1 MKKWAFIRKKYRIFG
16 VTLLIVLPLIALKLL
31 MHHLDWEL
39 LPVTS
44 LHSAIVSG
52 TIFVIG
58 FILSATIADYKESER
73 IPSEF
78 AATIENMYEDAQAV
92 HASYPKFDMAG
103 FQKQLQKIANSFNQ
117 GIRTQKHGTSLQIH
131 KLNGYF
137 VEMEKAGVPA
147 NFIVKFKTQQF
158 QLTNRLFRVNYIQRI
173 NFIPSATIL
182 ARSISTLM
190 LVLLL
195 MTNVEPFYGGL
206 LLTGII
212 AFIVVYVQRLIKVIS
227 IPFQPEGKT
236 MDDVSLFLVD
246 RTDKHLG
253 RSKGDEA
260 Q

>member
-1 MKKWAFIRKKYRIFG
+1 MSFKLLRKKYHIF
-16 VTLLIVLPLIALKLL
+16 VITLLIVIPLIGLKLL
-31 MHHLDWEL
+31 FHHLNWEL

-78 AATIENMYEDAQAV
+78 AATLENMYEDAQAV
-92 HASYPKFDMAG
+92 HASYPKFDMPA
-103 FQKQLQKIANSFNQ
+103 FQKQLQTIAQSFNQ
-117 GIRTQKHGTSLQIH
+117 GIRIQKHGTSLQIH
-131 KLNGYF
+131 KLNSHF
-137 VEMEKAGVPA
+137 IQMEKAGVPA
-147 NFIVKFKTQQF
+147 NFIVKLKQQQF

-173 NFIPSATIL
+173 TFIPSATVL
-182 ARSISTLM
+182 ARTMSASM

-227 IPFQPEGKT
+227 VPFQPSGKT

-253 RSKGDEA
+253 RASGDHA